1 VIRIV
6 KSGFSD
12 EDLMLFA
19 DGQADKQLASKIEA
33 ALIKDDELAQR
44 VEVFRSTSLSLKQAF
59 PTLPDAAGDAKI
71 LAAME
76 QALLAEANSSSQSS
90 NVVSFPLRKA
100 ANSNWWQGAVAAA
113 IALGIGLSSGYF
125 AGQQSQEAVTLAGNL
140 PAEAVAS
147 LNAAPSGETV
157 QLQDG
162 KITLV
167 ASFQSATGDFCREY
181 EYLTK
186 QSGKVTGLACKH
198 QHGWH
203 SVAQVFS
210 ESDGSSFVP
219 ANGLELVDSIIDRA
233 QLKGPLTE
241 QEEKVLLGK

>member
-1 VIRIV
+1 VIKIV

-12 EDLMLFA
+12 EDLLLFA
-19 DGQADKQLASKIEA
+19 DGQADKQLSLKIESA
-33 ALIKDDELAQR
+33 MGHDDELAQR

-59 PTLPDAAGDAKI
+59 PLLPDAAGDAKI

-76 QALLAEANSSSQSS
+76 QALLAEANSSSLSS
-90 NVVSFPLRKA
+90 NVDSFPPRKA
-100 ANSNWWQGAVAAA
+100 ANSNWWPGAAAAA

-125 AGQQSQEAVTLAGNL
+125 AGQQSQVPVTLAGNL
-140 PAEAVAS
+140 PAESVTP
-147 LNAAPSGETV
+147 LNTTPSGESI

-162 KITLV
+162 KMTLV
-167 ASFQSATGDFCREY
+167 ASYQSANGELCREY

-198 QHGWH
+198 QRGWH
-203 SVAQVFS
+203 SVAQVYS
-210 ESDGSSFVP
+210 ESDGNSFVP
-219 ANGLELVDSIIDRA
+219 ANGLELVDSVVERA

-241 QEEKVLLGK
+241 EEEKAMLGK